1 MFEQSESAKH
11 LYGQVSEFMDAYVYP
26 AEAVFEEQMA
36 AATDRYKYPP
46 ILVEL
51 RARAKAAG
59 LWNFAIPER
68 LSGMGLGLTQFAPI
82 SELIQRSELGA
93 ETFNSYPGTV
103 GNIMLLDGFA
113 TEAVKQQFM
122 WPMIEGKIRSCI
134 SITERDVPSSDPTN
148 LKFPIRTDGD
158 SYVLNGKKAW
168 ATASMQQE
176 CELLLM
182 FGVTAPDA
190 ERHAR
195 HSLVAVPR
203 SAPGV
208 SFGRIETVFG
218 YDHAPY
224 VHNDLILEN
233 VRVPRENLI
242 GKEGDGFAMMQHG
255 LGFSRIQL
263 GMHSIG
269 SAERAVSLM
278 CQWVDERIIG
288 GKPLSDRG
296 VVLDAIARS
305 RIEIEQARQM
315 VLKTAYI
322 VETAGTRAARSEIA
336 QCKVLAPEMALKVLD
351 RAIQFHGGMGVSQH
365 TPLASMWAYQ
375 RVTRIGEGADEVHR
389 ETIAKIE
396 LKQQRDAR
404 AKAKAPLASVA

>member
-1 MFEQSESAKH
+1 MSFEPSEKVEKLLGRVA
-11 LYGQVSEFMDAYVYP
+11 EFMDAYVYP
-26 AEAVFEEQMA
+26 AEAVFEEQLA
-36 AATDRYKYPP
+36 AAKNRYKYPP
-46 ILVEL
+46 IMVEL
-51 RARAKAAG
+51 RARAKAEG
-59 LWNFAIPER
+59 LWNFAVPER
-68 LSGMGLGLTQFAPI
+68 LSGLGLSLSEFAPI

-93 ETFNSYPGTV
+93 EACNSYPGTI
-103 GNIMLLDGFA
+103 GNILLLDSFA
-113 TEAVKQQFM
+113 GESVKQQFM

-134 SITERDVPSSDPTN
+134 SITEEDVPSSDPTQ
-148 LKFPIRTDGD
+148 LKFSIRRDGGD
-158 SYVLNGKKAW
+158 YVLTGKKVW
-168 ATASMQQE
+168 ATASLQEE

-182 FGVTAPDA
+182 FGVTDPTA

-224 VHNDLILEN
+224 VHNELFLDN
-233 VRVPRENLI
+233 VRVPASNII
-242 GKEGDGFAMMQHG
+242 GKEGAGFAMMQHG

-269 SAERAVSLM
+269 SAERAVALM
-278 CQWVDERIIG
+278 CQWCDERIIG

-305 RIEIEQARQM
+305 RIEIDQARQM
-315 VLKTAYI
+315 LLKTAYI
-322 VETAGTRAARSEIA
+322 VETYGTKAARSEIA

-351 RAIQFHGGMGVSQH
+351 RAIQFHGGRGVSQH
-365 TPLASMWAYQ
+365 TPLAAMWAYQ
-375 RVTRIGEGADEVHR
+375 RVVRIGEGADEVHR
-389 ETIAKIE
+389 ETVAKLE
-396 LKQQRDAR
+396 LSRQREAR
-404 AKAKAPLASVA
+404 AKAAG

>member
-1 MFEQSESAKH
+1 MSFQMSAKAQRIH
-11 LYGQVSEFMDAYVYP
+11 DQVAEFMEEYVYP
-26 AEAVFEEQMA
+26 AEPVFEQQL
-36 AATDRYKYPP
+36 ATTANRYEYPP
-46 ILVEL
+46 VLVEL

-68 LSGMGLGLTQFAPI
+68 LSGMGLTLTEFAPI
-82 SELIQRSELGA
+82 SELIQRSEIGA
-93 ETFNSYPGTV
+93 EAFNSYPGTV
-103 GNIMLLDGFA
+103 GNILLLDGFA
-113 TEAVKQQFM
+113 TEPTKEQFM

-134 SITERDVPSSDPTN
+134 SITERDVPSSDPTA
-148 LKFPIRTDGD
+148 LKFPIRTEGD
-158 SYVLNGKKAW
+158 DYVLNGQKVW

-176 CELLLM
+176 CELLLI

-208 SFGRIETVFG
+208 EFGRIETVFG

-224 VHNDLILEN
+224 VHNDLFLHN
-233 VRVPRENLI
+233 VRVPRHNLI
-242 GKEGDGFAMMQHG
+242 GKEGAGFAMMQHG
-255 LGFSRIQL
+255 LGLSRIQL

-305 RIEIEQARQM
+305 RIEIEQARAM
-315 VLKTAYI
+315 LLKTAYL
-322 VETAGTRAARSEIA
+322 VETQGTKAARSEIA
-336 QCKVLAPEMALKVLD
+336 QCKVLAPNMALQVLD

-375 RVTRIGEGADEVHR
+375 RVVRIGEGADEVHR
-389 ETIAKIE
+389 ETVGKIE
-396 LKQQRDAR
+396 LSKQREAR
-404 AKAKAPLASVA
+404 AKRHS